1 MLKKKTN
8 NMFEFII
15 RFIKNTMRK
24 KDLEKEKENAI
35 AVAQRLGNENKILS
49 EENHI
54 LKKEL
59 EKLKNEFDEAVSKV
73 RQLSE
78 QMRMKDLQNQ
88 SKTTYSDSS
97 RNY

>member
-1 MLKKKTN
+1 
-8 NMFEFII
+8 MFG
-15 RFIKNTMRK
+15 RIKNLINKIMK
-24 KDLEKEKENAI
+24 KEDLEKEKAKAI

-49 EENHI
+49 EENSI

-59 EKLKNEFDEAVSKV
+59 EKLRNEFNEAVIKV

-78 QMRMKDLQNQ
+78 QIRMKDLQNQ